1 MATTIT
7 IPAIFWANAP
17 AAIQTMTFEYKLYS
31 ASGWTLID
39 SGVQVDTDG
48 DVLDS
53 PMPTVTG
60 LTAGQLYYVRAY
72 NECQSPIEYFMM
84 SVQL

>member
-31 ASGWTLID
+31 ASTWILID

-53 PMPTVTG
+53 PVPTVTG
-60 LTAGQLYYVRAY
+60 LIENSLYYIRAY
-72 NECQSPIEYFMM
+72 NECASPVEYFMT